1 MSLNRAHIQYVLNQ
15 FDAGAS
21 PHRILDCLQN
31 SAFLPWLTLANVE
44 QCLCEN
50 GRIKTF
56 IRSSNIHHD
65 VDEAAQGYQSTVRLG
80 RHHAMHSNNIL
91 PVPPACNQTQRAPG
105 ISAATTTEEV
115 YQVPANNNNNPA
127 IQTFATD
134 AAVADPGPAGSWNE
148 LADIFVMT
156 AYQRGHSLV
165 DIWAMLQTKG
175 YKVTQAEV
183 KESVTRQ
190 LQQIAG

>member
-31 SAFLPWLTLANVE
+31 SAFLPWLTLATVE

-50 GRIKTF
+50 GRITF
-56 IRSSNIHHD
+56 IRSGHHHDD
-65 VDEAAQGYQSTVRLG
+65 VDEAQGYQSARLG
-80 RHHAMHSNNIL
+80 RHHASNNIL
-91 PVPPACNQTQRAPG
+91 PPPACNQTQRAPR
-105 ISAATTTEEV
+105 ISATTEEV
-115 YQVPANNNNNPA
+115 YQGPADNNKSA

-134 AAVADPGPAGSWNE
+134 IVADPVPAGSWNE

-156 AYQRGHSLV
+156 AYQKGNSLV
-165 DIWAMLQTKG
+165 DIWEKLRSKG

-190 LQQIAG
+190 LQ